1 MFSGRIC
8 NQYVLSEIHQESL
21 QTEGKQWQIIVK
33 KKPNKTNKTKQKKG
47 GENGLQRKGKSVS
60 NSKLILMVRSMLIR
74 LFIDIEL
81 KYMI

>member
-1 MFSGRIC
+1 MANNS
-8 NQYVLSEIHQESL
+8 
-21 QTEGKQWQIIVK
+21 KKKK
-33 KKPNKTNKTKQKKG
+33 KKPTKQIKQNKKG

-74 LFIDIEL
+74 FFIDIEL